1 MANNSEAA
9 TTLAAG
15 GTNPAQPQGSTMC
28 CDINALWDAAISGLK
43 ITMDMDGLL
52 DKDKVALVKA
62 YIMDDATFR
71 LQLLAQAFNSK
82 LGSVK
87 HLDAYA
93 ATQVMLRTGDVGG
106 IEPEAGGARLL
117 AIHHH
122 TAQMQVFEP
131 LMRRVWAIMY
141 RG

>member
-1 MANNSEAA
+1 MSDNINMANNSEAA

-71 LQLLAQAFNSK
+71 LQLLAQAFNIFWLIK
-82 LGSVK
+82 ILGFILASVF
-87 HLDAYA
+87 
-93 ATQVMLRTGDVGG
+93 VM
-106 IEPEAGGARLL
+106 
-117 AIHHH
+117 
-122 TAQMQVFEP
+122 
-131 LMRRVWAIMY
+131 Y
-141 RG
+141 